1 MSCGFWQT
9 RHEIVMRNGS
19 TAPRCPCLPIFPL
32 TCHRWLCFFL
42 PSFAFSRIS
51 CVRDRTV
58 HSLFNL
64 ALWATCD
71 EDLCMSFQAW
81 WVCSAVWRYGSSPAL
96 HILRRTHWLISVV
109 GSYEQFVDQIFVWVQ
124 VFSVWETKQ
133 AVGNPVSFWLHL
145 HVYLY
150 QRESLLL
157 SPQCKSARFMASKP
171 AYHQPASFSSL
182 IQLHSSIGF
191 TLPFFHY
198 SSEFYMFS
206 VSSCHFKWDGVVEW
220 E

>member
-1 MSCGFWQT
+1 MKLSWEMVPQ
-9 RHEIVMRNGS
+9 
-19 TAPRCPCLPIFPL
+19 PRDVPVYPPFPSLAIADFASFSLVLPFPEYPVSGI
-32 TCHRWLCFFL
+32 TQFT
-42 PSFAFSRIS
+42 AFS
-51 CVRDRTV
+51 
-58 HSLFNL
+58 NL

-133 AVGNPVSFWLHL
+133 AVGDPVSFWLHL

-191 TLPFFHY
+191 TLPLFHY